1 MNGLSDISPELNG
14 PQQPAE
20 HEPPQIRRPTPSLGR
35 WGLFKHRSRTRRCL
49 LKLDE
54 QQLCDIGLSREQARH
69 EGLKPFWR
77 S

>member
-1 MNGLSDISPELNG
+1 MNGLSDISPGLND
-14 PQQPAE
+14 PQRPAE
-20 HEPPQIRRPTPSLGR
+20 QEPLHVRRPTPDLGR
-35 WGLFKHRSRTRRCL
+35 WGLFKHRSRSRRCL

-54 QQLCDIGLSREQARH
+54 QQLQDIGLSREQARR